1 MKNITIIGAGYVG
14 YSLALLL
21 AKRNIVKVIDIDE
34 TKIDLINKS
43 QPVIKDGYIEKYLLD
58 NKLKRSKR

>member
-21 AKRNIVKVIDIDE
+21 AKRNMVKVIDIDE
-34 TKIDLINKS
+34 TKIDLINK
-43 QPVIKDGYIEKYLLD
+43 IIDYKGWL
-58 NKLKRSKR
+58 